1 MEAAGVSRAASGGW
15 SSHATK
21 VIDFRLYRLAFLP
34 ALVAVVVILFSLEPI
49 PGPLEAPIALAGFD
63 EEGAARTAR
72 QIAGTAPERTPGS
85 EEDSAVAD
93 LIAERFAEI
102 ESAEV
107 SEQSFSSS
115 FDGEDVEL
123 RNVIA
128 TLPGESERR
137 LVLLAPRDSAAGPG
151 VASSAAA
158 TGV

>member
-1 MEAAGVSRAASGGW
+1 MQL
-15 SSHATK
+15 
-21 VIDFRLYRLAFLP
+21 IDFRIYRFAFLP

-85 EEDSAVAD
+85 EEDSDAAD

-137 LVLLAPRDSAAGPG
+137 LV
-151 VASSAAA
+151 
-158 TGV
+158 